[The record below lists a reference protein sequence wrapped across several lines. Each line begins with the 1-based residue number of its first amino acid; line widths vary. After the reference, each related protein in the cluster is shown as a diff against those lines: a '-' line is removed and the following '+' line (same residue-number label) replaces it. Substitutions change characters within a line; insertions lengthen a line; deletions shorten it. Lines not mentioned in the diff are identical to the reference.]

1 MFSSMFFYLFI
12 CLLLFGIGDVLGV
25 ATKAKVS
32 AVFVSLMLF
41 LVGFMTGVLPPDIIK
56 LAGLTDVGKW
66 SLIFVVFSMGTSLN
80 IKQLIAEWR
89 TVAVAVLSM
98 IVLIVGS
105 VVLIPVIGYQETIV
119 SIPIINGGIVATQ
132 IMTSAAMDKGFAM
145 AAALGTVLYAV
156 QKFFGTPVA
165 SYFGLRAAKEA
176 LAEFRRTGVN
186 PYAPKEEVH
195 GGAAPKETFFEKH
208 KKFYGP
214 FASLTIAD
222 FFSWLAF
229 VIGKYTGLSATI
241 WSLILG
247 AVIGST
253 GLVPPKILDHAKS
266 SGIFNVGVFAVIIPS
281 LAKIKVSD
289 LLVLSFNTIMVF
301 IVVFAV
307 LFLFFYILPLWKILG
322 NRNLAMGVAVM
333 QLLGFPATYLVAN
346 EIAIATGETEEE
358 RQVVNDAIMPKY
370 LVGGFATVT
379 TFSVIT
385 AGILEKFL

>member
-1 MFSSMFFYLFI
+1 MFTSMFFYLFI

-56 LAGLTDVGKW
+56 LAGLTDIGKW

-89 TVAVAVLSM
+89 TVVVAVLSM
-98 IVLIVGS
+98 VVLIAGS

-165 SYFGLRAAKEA
+165 SYFGLRAAREA

-186 PYAPKEEVH
+186 PYAPKEEVQLLKK
-195 GGAAPKETFFEKH
+195 PSLKNT

-214 FASLTIAD
+214 FASLTIAAL
-222 FFSWLAF
+222 FSWLAF

-241 WSLILG
+241 WALILG
-247 AVIGST
+247 AVMGST

-301 IVVFAV
+301 IVVFVV

>member
-1 MFSSMFFYLFI
+1 MFTSMFFYLFI

-56 LAGLTDVGKW
+56 LAGLTDIGKW

-98 IVLIVGS
+98 IVLIAGS

-214 FASLTIAD
+214 FASLTIAAL
-222 FFSWLAF
+222 FSWLAF

-241 WSLILG
+241 WALILG
-247 AVIGST
+247 AVMGST

-266 SGIFNVGVFAVIIPS
+266 SGIFNVG
-281 LAKIKVSD
+281 
-289 LLVLSFNTIMVF
+289 
-301 IVVFAV
+301 VFAV

>member
-1 MFSSMFFYLFI
+1 MFFYLFI

-56 LAGLTDVGKW
+56 LAGLTDIGKW

-98 IVLIVGS
+98 IVLIAGS

-186 PYAPKEEVH
+186 PYASKEEVH
-195 GGAAPKETFFEKH
+195 GGAAPK
-208 KKFYGP
+208 
-214 FASLTIAD
+214 
-222 FFSWLAF
+222 
-229 VIGKYTGLSATI
+229 
-241 WSLILG
+241 
-247 AVIGST
+247 
-253 GLVPPKILDHAKS
+253 
-266 SGIFNVGVFAVIIPS
+266 
-281 LAKIKVSD
+281 
-289 LLVLSFNTIMVF
+289 
-301 IVVFAV
+301 
-307 LFLFFYILPLWKILG
+307 
-322 NRNLAMGVAVM
+322 
-333 QLLGFPATYLVAN
+333 
-346 EIAIATGETEEE
+346 
-358 RQVVNDAIMPKY
+358 
-370 LVGGFATVT
+370 
-379 TFSVIT
+379 
-385 AGILEKFL
+385 

>member
-1 MFSSMFFYLFI
+1 MFTSMFFYLFI

-214 FASLTIAD
+214 FASLTIAA

-346 EIAIATGETEEE
+346 
-358 RQVVNDAIMPKY
+358 
-370 LVGGFATVT
+370 
-379 TFSVIT
+379 
-385 AGILEKFL
+385 

>member
-1 MFSSMFFYLFI
+1 MFSSMFFYMFI

-41 LVGFMTGVLPPDIIK
+41 LIGFITGILPPDIIK

-89 TVAVAVLSM
+89 TVLTAVLSM
-98 IVLIVGS
+98 
-105 VVLIPVIGYQETIV
+105 VVLIAGCAVLIPIIGYQETLV

-176 LAEFRRTGVN
+176 LEEYRRTGVN
-186 PYAPKEEVH
+186 PNAPKEAVH
-195 GGAAPKETFFEKH
+195 EGAAPEPTFFEKH

-214 FASLTIAD
+214 FASLTIAAL
-222 FFSWLAF
+222 FSWLAF
-229 VIGKYTGLSATI
+229 TIGKYTGLSGTI
-241 WSLILG
+241 WALILG
-247 AVIGST
+247 ALMGST

-281 LAKIKVSD
+281 LSKIKVED
-289 LLVLSFNTIMVF
+289 LIVLSFNTLAVF
-301 IVVFAV
+301 IVVFIV

-322 NRNLAMGVAVM
+322 SKNLAMGVAVM
-333 QLLGFPATYLVAN
+333 QMLGFPATYLVAN

-358 RQVVNDAIMPKY
+358 KQVVNDAIMPKY

>member
-1 MFSSMFFYLFI
+1 MFTSMFFYLFI

-98 IVLIVGS
+98 IVLIAGS

-165 SYFGLRAAKEA
+165 SYFLLLTLACVLLR
-176 LAEFRRTGVN
+176 
-186 PYAPKEEVH
+186 
-195 GGAAPKETFFEKH
+195 KH
-208 KKFYGP
+208 WRNSVVP
-214 FASLTIAD
+214 
-222 FFSWLAF
+222 
-229 VIGKYTGLSATI
+229 V
-241 WSLILG
+241 LILMHRRKMCM
-247 AVIGST
+247 AVQ
-253 GLVPPKILDHAKS
+253 LLKK
-266 SGIFNVGVFAVIIPS
+266 PS
-281 LAKIKVSD
+281 LKNTKNSMV
-289 LLVLSFNTIMVF
+289 LL
-301 IVVFAV
+301 
-307 LFLFFYILPLWKILG
+307 
-322 NRNLAMGVAVM
+322 
-333 QLLGFPATYLVAN
+333 LL
-346 EIAIATGETEEE
+346 
-358 RQVVNDAIMPKY
+358 
-370 LVGGFATVT
+370 
-379 TFSVIT
+379 
-385 AGILEKFL
+385 

>member
-1 MFSSMFFYLFI
+1 MFFYLFI

-41 LVGFMTGVLPPDIIK
+41 LLGFMTGVLPPDIIK

-176 LAEFRRTGVN
+176 LAEFRSTGVN

-214 FASLTIAD
+214 FASLTIAA

-241 WSLILG
+241 WALILG
-247 AVIGST
+247 AAMGST
-253 GLVPPKILDHAKS
+253 GLVPP
-266 SGIFNVGVFAVIIPS
+266 
-281 LAKIKVSD
+281 
-289 LLVLSFNTIMVF
+289 
-301 IVVFAV
+301 
-307 LFLFFYILPLWKILG
+307 KILG

>member
-1 MFSSMFFYLFI
+1 MAGIRYRKIYRSERYYL
-12 CLLLFGIGDVLGV
+12 
-25 ATKAKVS
+25 
-32 AVFVSLMLF
+32 
-41 LVGFMTGVLPPDIIK
+41 GFD
-56 LAGLTDVGKW
+56 
-66 SLIFVVFSMGTSLN
+66 F
-80 IKQLIAEWR
+80 R
-89 TVAVAVLSM
+89 CR
-98 IVLIVGS
+98 
-105 VVLIPVIGYQETIV
+105 
-119 SIPIINGGIVATQ
+119 NG
-132 IMTSAAMDKGFAM
+132 
-145 AAALGTVLYAV
+145 
-156 QKFFGTPVA
+156 
-165 SYFGLRAAKEA
+165 
-176 LAEFRRTGVN
+176 
-186 PYAPKEEVH
+186 H
-195 GGAAPKETFFEKH
+195 
-208 KKFYGP
+208 
-214 FASLTIAD
+214 
-222 FFSWLAF
+222 
-229 VIGKYTGLSATI
+229 
-241 WSLILG
+241 
-247 AVIGST
+247 

>member
-1 MFSSMFFYLFI
+1 M
-12 CLLLFGIGDVLGV
+12 
-25 ATKAKVS
+25 
-32 AVFVSLMLF
+32 
-41 LVGFMTGVLPPDIIK
+41 
-56 LAGLTDVGKW
+56 
-66 SLIFVVFSMGTSLN
+66 
-80 IKQLIAEWR
+80 
-89 TVAVAVLSM
+89 
-98 IVLIVGS
+98 
-105 VVLIPVIGYQETIV
+105 
-119 SIPIINGGIVATQ
+119 
-132 IMTSAAMDKGFAM
+132 
-145 AAALGTVLYAV
+145 

-214 FASLTIAD
+214 FASLTIAA

-241 WSLILG
+241 WALILG
-247 AVIGST
+247 AAMGST

-301 IVVFAV
+301 IVVFVV

>member
-1 MFSSMFFYLFI
+1 MFFYLFI
-12 CLLLFGIGDVLGV
+12 CLLIFGIGDVLGV

-32 AVFVSLMLF
+32 ALFVSLMLF

-56 LAGLTDVGKW
+56 LAGLTD
-66 SLIFVVFSMGTSLN
+66 
-80 IKQLIAEWR
+80 
-89 TVAVAVLSM
+89 
-98 IVLIVGS
+98 
-105 VVLIPVIGYQETIV
+105 
-119 SIPIINGGIVATQ
+119 
-132 IMTSAAMDKGFAM
+132 
-145 AAALGTVLYAV
+145 
-156 QKFFGTPVA
+156 
-165 SYFGLRAAKEA
+165 
-176 LAEFRRTGVN
+176 
-186 PYAPKEEVH
+186 
-195 GGAAPKETFFEKH
+195 
-208 KKFYGP
+208 
-214 FASLTIAD
+214 
-222 FFSWLAF
+222 
-229 VIGKYTGLSATI
+229 IGK

-253 GLVPPKILDHAKS
+253 GLVPLKILDHAKS

-379 TFSVIT
+379 TFLVIT

>member
-1 MFSSMFFYLFI
+1 MFSGIFFYLFI

-56 LAGLTDVGKW
+56 LAGLTDLGKMA
-66 SLIFVVFSMGTSLN
+66 LVCVVFSMGTSLN
-80 IKQLIAEWR
+80 IKQLVAEWR
-89 TVAVAVLSM
+89 TVLVAVLSM
-98 IVLIVGS
+98 
-105 VVLIPVIGYQETIV
+105 VVLIAGSVALIPLIGYQETIV

-132 IMTSAAMDKGFAM
+132 IMTTAAMEKGFTM

-165 SYFGLRAAKEA
+165 SYFGLRAAQEV

-186 PYAPKEEVH
+186 PNAPKE
-195 GGAAPKETFFEKH
+195 AAHTNEPAALTFFEKN
-208 KKFYGP
+208 KKYYGA
-214 FASLTIAD
+214 FASLTIVAL
-222 FFSWLAF
+222 FSWFAF
-229 VIGKYTGLSATI
+229 MLGKLTGLSATI
-241 WSLILG
+241 WALFLG
-247 AVIGST
+247 AIMGST

-266 SGIFNVGVFAVIIPS
+266 SGIFNVGVFACIIPS
-281 LAKIKVSD
+281 LAKIKPSD
-289 LLVLSFNTIMVF
+289 LLLLSYNTIIVF
-301 IVVFAV
+301 IVVFIV

-322 NRNLAMGVAVM
+322 SKNLTMGVAVM

-346 EIAIATGETEEE
+346 EIAIASGETEEE
-358 RQVVNDAIMPKY
+358 KQVVMDAVMPKY

>member
-1 MFSSMFFYLFI
+1 
-12 CLLLFGIGDVLGV
+12 
-25 ATKAKVS
+25 
-32 AVFVSLMLF
+32 
-41 LVGFMTGVLPPDIIK
+41 
-56 LAGLTDVGKW
+56 
-66 SLIFVVFSMGTSLN
+66 MGTSLN

-98 IVLIVGS
+98 IVLIAGS

-195 GGAAPKETFFEKH
+195 GGAVPKETFFEKH

-214 FASLTIAD
+214 FASLTIAAL
-222 FFSWLAF
+222 FSWLAF

-241 WSLILG
+241 WALILG
-247 AVIGST
+247 AVMGST

>member
-1 MFSSMFFYLFI
+1 MFTSMFFYLFI
-12 CLLLFGIGDVLGV
+12 CLLIFGIGDVLGV

-32 AVFVSLMLF
+32 ALFVSLMLF
-41 LVGFMTGVLPPDIIK
+41 LVGFMTSVLPPDIIK
-56 LAGLTDVGKW
+56 LAGLTDIGKW
-66 SLIFVVFSMGTSLN
+66 SLIFVVFSMGISLN

-98 IVLIVGS
+98 IVLIAGS

-119 SIPIINGGIVATQ
+119 SIPIINGGIIATQ
-132 IMTSAAMDKGFAM
+132 IITSAAMDKGFAM
-145 AAALGTVLYAV
+145 AATL
-156 QKFFGTPVA
+156 GTPVA
-165 SYFGLRAAKEA
+165 SYFALRAAKEA

-214 FASLTIAD
+214 FASLTIAA

-253 GLVPPKILDHAKS
+253 GLVPLKILDHAKS

-322 NRNLAMGVAVM
+322 KRNLAMGVAVM